1 MTRELPKVD
10 IRGVRFFVD
19 IGKDEFV
26 QTDNAENV
34 ISFDTFKNHM
44 GSTHSYFF
52 YDLVKGCAVDHEYPP
67 GPLPKGILR
76 VKVPSLMVLDPIGL
90 ARLTGERDDAFK
102 RQVVPQ
108 KLHFLE
114 TLDFVPEGRVV
125 RSNMEDKRLKRIK
138 NFKQ

>member
-19 IGKDEFV
+19 IRKDEFV
-26 QTDNAENV
+26 QIDNVDNV
-34 ISFDTFKNHM
+34 ISFDTFKNQL

-52 YDLVKGCAVDHEYPP
+52 YDLVKGCAVDQEYPP
-67 GPLPKGILR
+67 GPLPKGIVR

-114 TLDFVPEGRVV
+114 TSDFVRGDQVARANMTDR
-125 RSNMEDKRLKRIK
+125 RSKKVKNLKK
-138 NFKQ
+138 